1 MPSLKFR
8 IYQLNLRSSY
18 DYYTF
23 ILEKLKPNESFIALG
38 IVDVKELLQKN
49 PNLTFAY
56 FIRGFFKKRNR
67 RFSANKRGYSKIY

>member
-8 IYQLNLRSSY
+8 IYQLNLGNSY

-23 ILEKLKPNESFIALG
+23 ILEKPKPNESFIALG

-49 PNLTFAY
+49 SCRNWTL
-56 FIRGFFKKRNR
+56 KEKRKMRNSSPCGGTLILASPR
-67 RFSANKRGYSKIY
+67 